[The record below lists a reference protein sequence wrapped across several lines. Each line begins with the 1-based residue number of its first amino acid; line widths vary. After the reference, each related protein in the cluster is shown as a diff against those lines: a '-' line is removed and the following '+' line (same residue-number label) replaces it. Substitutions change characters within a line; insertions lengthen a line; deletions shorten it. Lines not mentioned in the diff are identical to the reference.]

1 MKKISIESIY
11 EWYSLG
17 GLCQSPKGEKGAF
30 LKWRA
35 IRKENG
41 YKASAWIVQNGKVR
55 QVTEEI
61 CTGFLLWQDERRIL
75 ISTESKQAGKNL
87 FQWVDTETGVL
98 KEAFFL
104 DSIEGIWLLKGLLGE
119 NCYGIL
125 RNVSPEKEDP
135 ECQVIDE
142 IPYADNDRGFIGK
155 KFRQL
160 CLFFPEKG
168 TMIPI
173 TPAGFDVSKCEAS
186 VNGQELL
193 YAGRKKDGAGYPYE
207 GLFCYELCSGKT
219 ICMVE
224 EGRYRIDRMGFLE
237 DSYVAAVS
245 DQKRYGMDENPILW
259 EIKKDGEKRRL
270 PYWDGTVTGSSV
282 NSDVRYGIGKTF
294 QAEDER
300 VYFVTTLRDRGCLC
314 MGDRQQMTPLCDS
327 EVSFDFIS
335 VRKGCILAIGT
346 EGTGLQEIYEGK
358 MGENGDVIFEKQT
371 FFSAAVLSSYWVSI
385 PKSLDFQDKAGNKI
399 QGWILLPENYD
410 PLKKYPAVLEIHGGP
425 KTVYGPGFHH
435 EMQLL
440 ASSGY
445 IVLFCNPVGSD
456 GRGDE
461 FADIRGQYGKQDYE
475 QLMEFVNYS
484 LKEYPSIDPLR
495 LGISGGSYG
504 GFMVN
509 WIIGHTGRFS
519 AAISQRSMAN
529 MVTIKTLT
537 DIGHYSV
544 ADHQGADIHCNA
556 QRLWEQSPIR
566 YAYRATTPTLF
577 LHSTE
582 DYRCTYV
589 EGLQMFAE
597 LKTAGTET
605 KLCLFKNENH
615 DLSRKG
621 RPNSRIRRLK
631 EIIDWLDSHL
641 KEERIQ

>member
-1 MKKISIESIY
+1 
-11 EWYSLG
+11 
-17 GLCQSPKGEKGAF
+17 
-30 LKWRA
+30 
-35 IRKENG
+35 
-41 YKASAWIVQNGKVR
+41 
-55 QVTEEI
+55 
-61 CTGFLLWQDERRIL
+61 
-75 ISTESKQAGKNL
+75 
-87 FQWVDTETGVL
+87 
-98 KEAFFL
+98 
-104 DSIEGIWLLKGLLGE
+104 
-119 NCYGIL
+119 
-125 RNVSPEKEDP
+125 
-135 ECQVIDE
+135 
-142 IPYADNDRGFIGK
+142 
-155 KFRQL
+155 
-160 CLFFPEKG
+160 
-168 TMIPI
+168 
-173 TPAGFDVSKCEAS
+173 
-186 VNGQELL
+186 
-193 YAGRKKDGAGYPYE
+193 
-207 GLFCYELCSGKT
+207 
-219 ICMVE
+219 
-224 EGRYRIDRMGFLE
+224 
-237 DSYVAAVS
+237 
-245 DQKRYGMDENPILW
+245 
-259 EIKKDGEKRRL
+259 
-270 PYWDGTVTGSSV
+270 
-282 NSDVRYGIGKTF
+282 
-294 QAEDER
+294 
-300 VYFVTTLRDRGCLC
+300 
-314 MGDRQQMTPLCDS
+314 
-327 EVSFDFIS
+327 
-335 VRKGCILAIGT
+335 
-346 EGTGLQEIYEGK
+346 
-358 MGENGDVIFEKQT
+358 
-371 FFSAAVLSSYWVSI
+371 
-385 PKSLDFQDKAGNKI
+385 
-399 QGWILLPENYD
+399 
-410 PLKKYPAVLEIHGGP
+410 
-425 KTVYGPGFHH
+425 
-435 EMQLL
+435 MQLL

-597 LKTAGTET
+597 LKAAGTET

-615 DLSRKG
+615 NLSRKG

-631 EIIDWLDSHL
+631 EIMDWLDSHL